1 MHAGNVS
8 YSRFEARPDK
18 DNTRSYLKN
27 KLKAKLL
34 QHPSSKHEAL
44 SSIPKTK
51 KTKRKKETK
60 YSLFSSFFIFLVYC
74 VL

>member
-44 SSIPKTK
+44 SSK
-51 KTKRKKETK
+51 KKKERKKQNTACSAA
-60 YSLFSSFFIFLVYC
+60 SLFS
-74 VL
+74 